1 MVRRIHHHHGSEGTI
16 GPCQCADPMA
26 LAPPDYP
33 RRDRPPPTSYRDE
46 DGRFHPGPGVDGYTA
61 HLGLC
66 GACWRGFVDA
76 RDRGEQW
83 AVSLGLL
90 RSLPMPTLQPG
101 QGEAGARDERRSPV
115 PMPIP
120 GPGMPREQQA
130 LVLLRPQ
137 HIGPAAVVV
146 GATSY
151 LLAALLPWWFAAPAL
166 AGVLVL
172 LVAVGRR
179 VELDP
184 MPQAR
189 LMRRGGHP
197 PVRRQMGGWIVT
209 ERNYERR
216 SQPRLVAQ
224 SLAVAGGLTSQVDC
238 FPTAF
243 PLRSGKAVTDDRD
256 CFPGPS
262 RAGK

>member
-1 MVRRIHHHHGSEGTI
+1 MVRRIHHHHGNGCI
-16 GPCQCADPMA
+16 GPCDCPNPGDEEPSWA
-26 LAPPDYP
+26 

-90 RSLPMPTLQPG
+90 RSLPMPTLQTG
-101 QGEAGARDERRSPV
+101 QGEGGARDGRRS
-115 PMPIP
+115 
-120 GPGMPREQQA
+120 

-189 LMRRGGHP
+189 LLRR
-197 PVRRQMGGWIVT
+197 
-209 ERNYERR
+209 
-216 SQPRLVAQ
+216 
-224 SLAVAGGLTSQVDC
+224 
-238 FPTAF
+238 
-243 PLRSGKAVTDDRD
+243 
-256 CFPGPS
+256 
-262 RAGK
+262 